1 MKAIGILTSGGD
13 APGMNAAIRAV
24 VRTAIYYGYKVY
36 GIERGYAG
44 LLEKDFREMDLSS
57 VGDIIQKGGT
67 VLKSSRCD
75 EFRTEEGR
83 AKAVKI
89 LEEFGVES
97 LVVIGGDGS
106 FTGANKL
113 SQLGVHTIGIP
124 GTIDNDLAY
133 TDYTIGFDTATNTVI
148 DAIGKLRDTSSSH
161 DRVNIIEVMGRH
173 CGDLALFAGIAGG
186 AESIIVPEMNTST
199 EDIVK
204 KLKTTQK
211 RGKKHSIIVLAEG
224 AENIEGGALGLRSAL
239 TIEDK
244 ADVRITVLGHVQR
257 GGSPSAFDR
266 ILASKL
272 GNKAVELLIEGKSGR
287 VVGIKDN
294 NIIEMDIDE
303 SLSMKKTFDED
314 MYEMAK
320 ILSI

>member
-36 GIERGYAG
+36 GIEKGYKG
-44 LLEKDFREMDLSS
+44 LLNEEFVEMDLSS
-57 VGDIIQKGGT
+57 VGDIIQRGGT
-67 VLKSSRCD
+67 ILKSSRSD

-89 LEEFGVES
+89 LEKIGIEN
-97 LVVIGGDGS
+97 LVVIGGDGT
-106 FTGANKL
+106 FNGAKKL
-113 SQLGVHTIGIP
+113 CELGVSTIGIP

-133 TDYTIGFDTATNTVI
+133 TDYTIGFDTAMNTII
-148 DAIGKLRDTSSSH
+148 DAISKIRDTSSSH
-161 DRVNIIEVMGRH
+161 DRVNIVEVMGRH
-173 CGDLALFAGIAGG
+173 CGDLALYAGLAGG
-186 AESIIVPEMNTST
+186 AESIVVPEIDIKT
-199 EDIVK
+199 EEIVK
-204 KLKTTQK
+204 RLKTTQK

-224 AENIEGGALGLRSAL
+224 ATSIENGAIGLKAAL
-239 TIEDK
+239 TDEDK

-257 GGSPSAFDR
+257 GGAPSAFDR

-287 VVGIKDN
+287 VVGIKN
-294 NIIEMDIDE
+294 NEIIDMDIDE
-303 SLSMKKTFDED
+303 ALAVEKKFDEES
-314 MYEMAK
+314 YEMAK
-320 ILSI
+320 VLSI